1 VNERGDVWRKSTYSA
16 DQGACVEINRRS
28 PWVMAVRDSTDSGG
42 PNLFFT
48 VDEWKT
54 FTYQVKSVD
63 FSRR

>member
-1 VNERGDVWRKSTYSA
+1 VNECGDVWRKSSYSA

-28 PWVMAVRDSTDSGG
+28 QWVLAVRDSTNSSG

-48 VDEWKT
+48 HDEWKT
-54 FTYQVKSVD
+54 FTYEVRRAD